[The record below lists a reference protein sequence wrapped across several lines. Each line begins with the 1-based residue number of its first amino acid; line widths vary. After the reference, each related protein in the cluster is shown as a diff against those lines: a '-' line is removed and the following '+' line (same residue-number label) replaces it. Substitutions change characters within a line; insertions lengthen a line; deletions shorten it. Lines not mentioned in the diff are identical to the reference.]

1 MVAGAQ
7 NPSADATATAESER
21 SELLEVVQ
29 MISFS
34 FTKPAYLVL
43 LVIIPLIIIIH
54 FLTLKRKRTH
64 ALKFA
69 NFDAIA
75 KIKGIDLISKNL
87 SILLLTAVISAL
99 LVLSLSGFALHLE
112 KKASSFSFVIAIDS
126 SSSMEANDIAPTR
139 LDAAK
144 ETASFFVNQVSP
156 GSKVGIISFSGNS
169 LIETDLT
176 DDTILIK
183 QSINKIRLSS
193 IGGTDLQEAVLT
205 SSNLL
210 EGEDAKSV
218 VLISDG
224 RINVGTVDDVILT
237 ANKKDIVVH
246 TIGVGTLEGGQTQFA
261 MSKLDEDS
269 LKSVAYNT
277 GGQYFRAQS
286 KAQFQDSFNDI
297 LDFKTKKVS
306 VNVTNY
312 LLLAAIFLLILEY
325 VLINTRYK
333 IFP

>member
-1 MVAGAQ
+1 
-7 NPSADATATAESER
+7 
-21 SELLEVVQ
+21 
-29 MISFS
+29 MITFS
-34 FTKPAYLVL
+34 FAKPGYLVL
-43 LVIIPLIIIIH
+43 LVIIPLIILIH
-54 FLTLKRKRTH
+54 FLTLKRKRSH

-75 KIKGIDLISKNL
+75 KIKGIDLISKNISVL
-87 SILLLTAVISAL
+87 VLTATISLL
-99 LVLSLSGFALHLE
+99 LVLSLSGLALHRE
-112 KKASSFSFVIAIDS
+112 IESSSFSFAIAIDS
-126 SSSMEANDIAPTR
+126 SSSMEANDINPTR

-144 ETASFFVNQVSP
+144 ETASLFVDKVSP
-156 GSKVGIISFSGNS
+156 GSRVGIVSFAGNS

-183 QSINKIRLSS
+183 QSIQKIKLSS
-193 IGGTDLQEAVLT
+193 IGGTDLYEAVLT

-218 VLISDG
+218 ILLSDG
-224 RINVGTVDDVILT
+224 RINVGTVEDVILL
-237 ANKKDIVVH
+237 ANKKNIIVH
-246 TIGVGTLEGGQTQFA
+246 TIGIGTIEGGQTQFA

-269 LKSVAYNT
+269 LTAIAYNT
-277 GGQYFRAQS
+277 GGKYFRAQNEV
-286 KAQFQDSFNDI
+286 QLEDSFNSI

-306 VNVTNY
+306 TDMTHY
-312 LLLAAIFLLILEY
+312 LLLIAILLLVVEY